1 MDHWFKELGPTNS
14 AVPNT
19 YKGILIS
26 DEELIRKFGHMEPDP
41 LIYGGLIA
49 CEDVKEFL
57 RSPSK
62 MKMYGKF
69 SKLTEEFRAESKY
82 VKAR

>member
-1 MDHWFKELGPTNS
+1 
-14 AVPNT
+14 
-19 YKGILIS
+19 
-26 DEELIRKFGHMEPDP
+26 MEPDP
-41 LIYGGLIA
+41 LIYGGLIV
-49 CEDVKEFL
+49 CENVKKFL

-69 SKLTEEFRAESKY
+69 SKLTEEIRAESEY